1 MSVALHLGQDYSHR
15 TMELS
20 DDETNGEEDQTEE
33 EEEED
38 DDKNNKIEKE
48 PLENVEQQQTNMVQL
63 RAQAREDVE
72 EDVTDACVP
81 DGPVKG
87 QCKEAVQSLTDS
99 QVKDGAHPLVEE
111 KSQFQIE
118 TKQEK
123 RKSFFGS
130 NSKNQAREGESRS
143 STGERHSG
151 LTCQR
156 GPRQQL
162 TQRRAGEDPQHS
174 LREPSA
180 PPVPLSHVHSALR
193 GVLDVPSDPFMELPS
208 NPVLKLL
215 SDLVQEL
222 MAAMV

>member
-1 MSVALHLGQDYSHR
+1 DYSHR

-87 QCKEAVQSLTDS
+87 QCKEAVQSLTDLS
-99 QVKDGAHPLVEE
+99 VQAEVFH
-111 KSQFQIE
+111 Q
-118 TKQEK
+118 
-123 RKSFFGS
+123 
-130 NSKNQAREGESRS
+130 NQAREGESRS